1 MPSRVC
7 TAVTRGVMGLSR
19 SRRDVDALNSN
30 IKVFLAVP
38 VTSSPPFA
46 HARLDRKAI
55 SHRISRRAAE
65 PPSFSCD
72 SFAHP
77 AQGLLCKLAASFPSR
92 LCFFFLSLSSTRA
105 HTVAPSCFAC
115 EGVERDLVVRRHRKT
130 FGRKGLGPSHN
141 KSRKEAGRV

>member
-19 SRRDVDALNSN
+19 SRRGADALNSN

-46 HARLDRKAI
+46 HARLDGKAI

-65 PPSFSCD
+65 LLLRLICTSCPGPLMQTRC
-72 SFAHP
+72 FLPLP
-77 AQGLLCKLAASFPSR
+77 A
-92 LCFFFLSLSSTRA
+92 CFFFLSLSFFYSSTYRVVLRVKVSSVVSSR
-105 HTVAPSCFAC
+105 VATEKRS
-115 EGVERDLVVRRHRKT
+115 G
-130 FGRKGLGPSHN
+130 GKGLGLSHN